1 MERVDQPAVGEG
13 IERNARQPQPGFG
26 TASLWP
32 YMLHWFSGRLCTGRT
47 AGGASAR
54 VEEICRFTGR
64 AAGPRS
70 NSAMLSQQPPSS
82 LPRACTKAWSLDG
95 ACASWASRLAAS
107 EPPERHLR
115 RHVPRQRPRD
125 FSVQT
130 AWDSCLPTSWE
141 APGPGTIRGRL
152 GRDSPEKNEG
162 SSPEKD
168 TILCTQTSGFTL
180 KSSRE

>member
-1 MERVDQPAVGEG
+1 MLGN
-13 IERNARQPQPGFG
+13 RNQALVQH
-26 TASLWP
+26 P
-32 YMLHWFSGRLCTGRT
+32 YGPTCCTGS
-47 AGGASAR
+47 AAAFAPEELQASAR

-125 FSVQT
+125 FSVQA

-141 APGPGTIRGRL
+141 APGTIRGRL

>member
-1 MERVDQPAVGEG
+1 MDQPAVGEG

-115 RHVPRQRPRD
+115 RCLLETLLLLRSTNIETVSTTVWRFFEKGWQMDSSQAATKTKSKTKTTVRKR
-125 FSVQT
+125 T
-130 AWDSCLPTSWE
+130 A
-141 APGPGTIRGRL
+141 
-152 GRDSPEKNEG
+152 
-162 SSPEKD
+162 
-168 TILCTQTSGFTL
+168 
-180 KSSRE
+180 